1 MTTMVSATGTH
12 SGYCTGSAAACA
24 SMRIINIMDTVAA
37 LAVSIFVRLI
47 SLRLWTWNA

>member
-1 MTTMVSATGTH
+1 MTACGTYTSH
-12 SGYCTGSAAACA
+12 QSGYCMNSAAACA